1 MWLVYN
7 DLSQWISYES
17 KLQLRA
23 LKDLAEKELDPT
35 SDQKLRGKKVIGKRV
50 KRKMVK
56 TERKESL
63 KLLSSLV
70 WLGYV
75 EKRQKRNI

>member
-1 MWLVYN
+1 MTLVYN

-17 KLQLRA
+17 KLQLRV
-23 LKDLAEKELDPT
+23 LKDLVEKELDPT

-50 KRKMVK
+50 KRKIVK

-63 KLLSSLV
+63 KLFIFSCVTGLCR
-70 WLGYV
+70 
-75 EKRQKRNI
+75 EKTETKH

>member
-1 MWLVYN
+1 MYN

-35 SDQKLRGKKVIGKRV
+35 SDQKLRGIKVIGKRV

-70 WLGYV
+70 
-75 EKRQKRNI
+75 

>member
-1 MWLVYN
+1 VYN

-35 SDQKLRGKKVIGKRV
+35 SDQKLRGIKVIGKRV

-70 WLGYV
+70 
-75 EKRQKRNI
+75 